1 MNTLPRPPGY
11 ISDAEVVAMP
21 LTSKAKAERLVEIS
35 LKRLEELDTRVNT
48 NMHVFTDR
56 ANVRDDVFARWVAE
70 QQCLRSVLR
79 QAGFDVGDD

>member
-1 MNTLPRPPGY
+1 VNTLPRSPGY
-11 ISDAEVVAMP
+11 ISDAEEVEMP
-21 LTSKAKAERLVEIS
+21 LTSKAERLAEIS